1 MGNNPFD
8 RANLGYDGL
17 FGPRTTFYHLSANR
31 NSNGTMVERLHVPV
45 LDLDKVGSV
54 ESGTAAVIILGV
66 SWVLWSLFRGLRASD
81 EEVQSTDKKTQ

>member
-17 FGPRTTFYHLSANR
+17 FGPRTMFYHLSANR

-54 ESGTAAVIILGV
+54 ESGTVAVIILGV